1 MDDYHDQYSDDVMP
15 REDKKALKAQLVAD
29 FLSLESKIWEAQ
41 RKIGGDGS
49 FGFQN
54 ARHRLF
60 EARMWINREFND

>member
-1 MDDYHDQYSDDVMP
+1 MDDYNDQFSDEVMP
-15 REDKKALKAQLVAD
+15 PEDKKALKAQLIAD
-29 FLSLESKIWEAQ
+29 FLTLESKLWEAQ

-54 ARHRLF
+54 SRQRLF